1 MQITK
6 HKVASIHYTLK
17 NTKGEIIDSSVGNDP
32 LTYLHGAGNLI
43 PGMEEGLEGKIKGN
57 KFEISIEPEKG
68 YGERHEQLIQ
78 KVPRASFPSQGIEVG
93 MQFQTNSGS
102 VVTVTHVGLES
113 ITVDG
118 NHPLAGEK
126 LHFAVEVME
135 VRNATEEEVQHGHVH
150 GPGGHHH
157 H

>member
-1 MQITK
+1 
-6 HKVASIHYTLK
+6 
-17 NTKGEIIDSSVGNDP
+17 
-32 LTYLHGAGNLI
+32 
-43 PGMEEGLEGKIKGN
+43 MEEGLEGKVKGD
-57 KFEISIEPEKG
+57 KFELSIEPDKG
-68 YGERHEQLIQ
+68 YGVKNDQLIQ
-78 KVPRASFPSQGIEVG
+78 KVPRANFPSQGIEVG
-93 MQFQTNSGS
+93 MQFQTNKGS

-135 VRNATEEEVQHGHVH
+135 VRSASAEEVQHGHVH